1 MLGSPEEVSR
11 MPLPDLTTP
20 GATLAAACAAAARE
34 VDPRDPRG
42 LDRLVLL
49 VEALDVTLRPDSGQV
64 QDEPRLSSLRN
75 AVGDHLVVLSAAG
88 MPDREREQV
97 CRSLSAALSEAAEL
111 LAAGDTGTAP
121 IC

>member
-1 MLGSPEEVSR
+1 

-20 GATLAAACAAAARE
+20 TAALAAACAAAARE
-34 VDPRDPRG
+34 VDPRDPRE

-49 VEALDVTLRPDSGQV
+49 VEALDATLRPEPGLV
-64 QDEPRLSSLRN
+64 QDEPRLSSLRT

-88 MPDREREQV
+88 LPEHEREHASQ
-97 CRSLSAALSEAAEL
+97 SLSAALRETAEL
-111 LAAGDTGTAP
+111 LAAGPGTTP